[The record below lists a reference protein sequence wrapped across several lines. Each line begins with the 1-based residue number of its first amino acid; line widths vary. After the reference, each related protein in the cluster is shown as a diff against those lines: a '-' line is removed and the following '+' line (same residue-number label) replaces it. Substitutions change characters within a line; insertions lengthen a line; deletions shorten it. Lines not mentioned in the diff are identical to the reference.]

1 MIAAARWL
9 LAALALAAGVAA
21 ADAPRR
27 VASVGGAVSEIV
39 IALGAE
45 DRLVAVDTTS
55 VYPERLK
62 LLPQMGY
69 MRSLSAEGVLAMRP
83 DLVLASSD
91 AGPPTALA
99 QLRATGVPVVTL
111 SPEHSLAA
119 LRRNVQT
126 VADALG
132 IPEQGRAL
140 DARLDADWRTA
151 QRNLPPSAQRP
162 RVLFVLAHT
171 GNALLVSGEGTAA
184 DAMIRLAGG
193 SNALAGVQRYKP
205 LTPESAA
212 TAAPDVILVTRE
224 GLANVG
230 GASRLTA
237 QSGLDLTPAGKANR
251 VVAMDALY
259 LLGFGPRLPEAV
271 RDLAT
276 ALR

>member
-140 DARLDADWRTA
+140 DARLDAEWRTA

-171 GNALLVSGEGTAA
+171 GNVLLVSGEGTAA

-193 SNALAGVQRYKP
+193 SNALAGVQGYKP

-237 QSGLDLTPAGKANR
+237 RPGLDLTPAGKANR